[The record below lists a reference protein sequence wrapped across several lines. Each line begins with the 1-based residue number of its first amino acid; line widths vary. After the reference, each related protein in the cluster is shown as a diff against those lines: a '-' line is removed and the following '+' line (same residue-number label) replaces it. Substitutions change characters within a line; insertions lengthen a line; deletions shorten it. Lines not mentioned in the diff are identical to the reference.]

1 MRWSPFLPDDSGVS
15 PLPYFSHA
23 SIDLQIW
30 IPRSLTMFVF
40 TTLLPL
46 ASIICANDHPRRL
59 LRTCPRCRGLL
70 VLGEEYSIITRGA
83 SPCPSKGRGAKP
95 KRGSASMAFSSSS
108 QAPPPT
114 LRFRKPFTTLNF
126 STAEQ
131 FACRYSP
138 ISCAVCSGLF
148 LAAFTKGNTT
158 SVRLPSNSLLVFCS
172 CSIFSVASMP

>member
-1 MRWSPFLPDDSGVS
+1 MRWSPFLPLDSGVS

-30 IPRSLTMFVF
+30 IPRSFTMLVF

-46 ASIICANDHPRRL
+46 ASMICANDHPRRL

-70 VLGEEYSIITRGA
+70 VLGEEYSIITRGESSVA
-83 SPCPSKGRGAKP
+83 CFIP
-95 KRGSASMAFSSSS
+95 KCSSASMAFSSSS

-158 SVRLPSNSLLVFCS
+158 WRPCHRGPSRHRLLPC
-172 CSIFSVASMP
+172 

>member
-23 SIDLQIW
+23 NMDLQIW
-30 IPRSLTMFVF
+30 IPRSFTMFVF

-59 LRTCPRCRGLL
+59 LRTCPRCKGLL
-70 VLGEEYSIITRGA
+70 VLGEEYSIITRGELSVA
-83 SPCPSKGRGAKP
+83 CFIP
-95 KRGSASMAFSSSS
+95 KCSSASMTFSSSS

-126 STAEQ
+126 STAVQ

-148 LAAFTKGNTT
+148 FAAFTKGKTT

>member
-1 MRWSPFLPDDSGVS
+1 MRWSPFLPLDSGVS

-30 IPRSLTMFVF
+30 IPRSFTMLVF

-46 ASIICANDHPRRL
+46 ASMICANDHPRRL

-70 VLGEEYSIITRGA
+70 VLGEEYSIITRGESSVA
-83 SPCPSKGRGAKP
+83 CFIP
-95 KRGSASMAFSSSS
+95 KCSSASMAFSSSS

-126 STAEQ
+126 STALQ